1 MDPIF
6 QIHNRI
12 LTWKPLASIRFQSF
26 PCFFQLFFAE
36 HASCT
41 SCISCWALPTW
52 GGVTADETWKKYW
65 RHTSHQSWHFDISCT
80 DQHGGFVD
88 YPNPWGYQSFRG
100 SLNLVL
106 IGHAHLDWIC
116 TCVLI
121 RCTYVYRKWDEYDDV
136 LMNKYIY
143 MYDIYIYIYYTL
155 SIHTCIHTYI
165 HTYVHTYINTYI
177 HTDRHTYIH
186 KYKNAHI
193 YIHIYAYIHTLHYIT
208 YIHTYIYIY
217 T

>member
-1 MDPIF
+1 METF
-6 QIHNRI
+6 GFNM
-12 LTWKPLASIRFQSF
+12 FQSF

-41 SCISCWALPTW
+41 SCISFWSLPTW
-52 GGVTADETWKKYW
+52 GGVTADETWKKNW
-65 RHTSHQSWHFDISCT
+65 RHTSHQSWHFDISCA

-121 RCTYVYRKWDEYDDV
+121 RCTYMYRKWDKYDDV

-143 MYDIYIYIYYTL
+143 THTLYTIHSYIRTYI
-155 SIHTCIHTYI
+155 CTYI
-165 HTYVHTYINTYI
+165 HT
-177 HTDRHTYIH
+177 
-186 KYKNAHI
+186 
-193 YIHIYAYIHTLHYIT
+193 
-208 YIHTYIYIY
+208 
-217 T
+217 